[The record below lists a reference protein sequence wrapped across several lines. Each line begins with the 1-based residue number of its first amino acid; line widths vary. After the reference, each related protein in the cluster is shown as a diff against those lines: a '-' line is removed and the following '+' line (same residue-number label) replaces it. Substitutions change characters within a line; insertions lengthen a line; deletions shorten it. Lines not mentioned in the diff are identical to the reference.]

1 MDHKWLARGDVPGVR
16 QGAKVPPCA
25 GCLREQVE
33 TFPRSVQTYSL
44 HNRHLAPLWP
54 AAFLLCSQN
63 MIGGRCR
70 CPLLLLWLTALLLS
84 EHGNTSVA
92 VEGEVLLVK
101 NLTNGLLPGIPLN
114 DNNASVTTL
123 VIERNRITLNELDQR
138 ALASYPT
145 LVELYLDGNLITS
158 VPARFFSGLQHLR
171 VLSLARNNISSLDAE
186 AFSGLGVLR
195 ELDLSH
201 NELTNIPTQ
210 IITGLTSLQV
220 LKLQENPLNCS
231 CPLLSSAGGPQII
244 CASPEEQSGNKLEA
258 TAVSSRSPSNP
269 TDAQSPPAP
278 VHSQRPEASTFI
290 VQTASP
296 SLNCSASTGDHG
308 NAWRFAACV
317 AALALTTFMLI
328 ISAIKGPSWYK
339 HFHNYRHRRLQQE
352 EQTQWEDTL
361 STVFSQGGGPPTHHT
376 VTFKAQHGQ
385 TQEQEQEDGY
395 FEDPYIKREGDYVAE
410 HI

>member
-33 TFPRSVQTYSL
+33 TFPRSVQTY
-44 HNRHLAPLWP
+44 
-54 AAFLLCSQN
+54 SQN

-296 SLNCSASTGDHG
+296 SLNCSASTAGDHG